1 MDCGGE
7 GGGKTFKHAANF
19 SKHFGRERKSEQSD
33 ISASDGSEIKTSPV
47 AKFDPVNW

>member
-7 GGGKTFKHAANF
+7 GVGKTFKHAANF